1 MIFIPIFLR
10 YVFAGL
16 ILNGVGF
23 VSFIILLQYFHFSPI
38 MSISIQYPIIICI
51 YYLTQT
57 YFVFNKKANLE
68 NLIKF
73 LLNIFFLYFL
83 NICMFFVCIEI
94 FNLNPIISQF
104 CIMVMLI
111 LINFIVQKKIIY
123 KFT

>member
-1 MIFIPIFLR
+1 MIFEPIFLR
-10 YVFAGL
+10 YVFTGL

-68 NLIKF
+68 ASFKF
-73 LLNIFFLYFL
+73 KPMNNAAVIAVPDLDAPGKS
-83 NICMFFVCIEI
+83 E
-94 FNLNPIISQF
+94 
-104 CIMVMLI
+104 
-111 LINFIVQKKIIY
+111 K
-123 KFT
+123 T